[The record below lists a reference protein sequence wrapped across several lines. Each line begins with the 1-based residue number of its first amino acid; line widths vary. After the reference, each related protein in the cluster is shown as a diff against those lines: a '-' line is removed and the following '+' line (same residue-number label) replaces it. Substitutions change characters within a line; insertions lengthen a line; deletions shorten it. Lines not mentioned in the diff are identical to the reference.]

1 MLLSSFLPFRSLS
14 LPLLADAS
22 MKLGNKWFS
31 EQHKQITIKTTIN
44 TGQNQKPMRMGKRR
58 SNRIVPRVESRNCWI
73 NVGRSKSRTPGSDGA
88 SHRPSRVEAIA
99 APSPFATV
107 SPGDGTPL
115 GRPRAEATAVELTPV
130 SSPVHQGGSGTATS
144 PSMQIRRRKAG
155 QAAGGMLSPRWQRP
169 ASLRA
174 PRPPWPHRRR
184 ELLQLE
190 AAQGGRQWPCPPPR
204 AEMWSVGRA
213 TYFFGRKEN
222 RARGMGIEPRLPESV
237 MRCVRALEIVGLVE

>member
-14 LPLLADAS
+14 LPLLANVS

-31 EQHKQITIKTTIN
+31 EQHKQITIKTAIN
-44 TGQNQKPMRMGKRR
+44 TEQNQKPMRMGKRW
-58 SNRIVPRVESRNCWI
+58 SNRIIPRVESRNCWI

-88 SHRPSRVEAIA
+88 SHRPSRVEAMA
-99 APSPFATV
+99 TPAPLATM

-155 QAAGGMLSPRWQRP
+155 QAAGGTLSPRRRRP
-169 ASLRA
+169 ASLWA
-174 PRPPWPHRRR
+174 PRPPWPHHRR
-184 ELLQLE
+184 ELLQRE
-190 AAQGGRQWPCPPPR
+190 AVQGGRQRPCPPPR
-204 AEMWSVGRA
+204 AEMRSAGRA
-213 TYFFGRKEN
+213 TY
-222 RARGMGIEPRLPESV
+222 
-237 MRCVRALEIVGLVE
+237 